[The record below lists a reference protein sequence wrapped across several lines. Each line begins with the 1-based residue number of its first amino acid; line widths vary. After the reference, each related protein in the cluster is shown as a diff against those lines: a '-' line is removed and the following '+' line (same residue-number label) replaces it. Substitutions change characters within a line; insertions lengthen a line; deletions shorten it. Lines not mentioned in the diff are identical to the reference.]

1 MTRDT
6 DRTTFLR
13 RSLLLDGVASAA
25 CGALLLVAARP
36 VSALI
41 GLDAPGIP
49 IAVGIGLLVYAAALF
64 WNARRPLISRGEV
77 LTAVMLNAAWVVASL
92 VLIVDGPL
100 TTLGNVLVAAVAL
113 GVLLFAVLEAIGL
126 RRLREA

>member
-36 VSALI
+36 ISTLI
-41 GLDAPGIP
+41 GLDAPGIA
-49 IAVGIGLLVYAAALF
+49 IAVGVGLLVYAAALF
-64 WNARRPLISRGEV
+64 WNARRSRISRGEV
-77 LTAVMLNAAWVVASL
+77 LTAVVLNAVWVAASL

-100 TTLGNVLVAAVAL
+100 TMPGNVLVAAVAL
-113 GVLLFAVLEAIGL
+113 AVLLFAVLEAIGL